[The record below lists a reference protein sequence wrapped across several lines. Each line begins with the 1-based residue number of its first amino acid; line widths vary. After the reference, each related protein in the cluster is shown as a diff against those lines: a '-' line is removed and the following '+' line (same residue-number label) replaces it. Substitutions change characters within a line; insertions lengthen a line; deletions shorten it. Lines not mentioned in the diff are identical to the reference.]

1 MKCKRVRINYLRKY
15 PMAMNQSAKPSKV
28 MKRRTKAW
36 QKSESPRKRTNKAT
50 DISEE
55 KKEDIIINSNK
66 DKDRKD
72 I

>member
-36 QKSESPRKRTNKAT
+36 QKSESLRKRTNKAT

>member
-1 MKCKRVRINYLRKY
+1 
-15 PMAMNQSAKPSKV
+15 MAMNQSAKPSKV